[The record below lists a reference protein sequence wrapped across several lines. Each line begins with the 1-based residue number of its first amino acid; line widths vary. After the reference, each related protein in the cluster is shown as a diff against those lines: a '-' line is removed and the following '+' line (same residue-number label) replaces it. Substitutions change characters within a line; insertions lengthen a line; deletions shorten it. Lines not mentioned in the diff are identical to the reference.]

1 MAKKNIK
8 NSVRKDNS
16 KREEAGIKNLLL
28 NIIIFILSA
37 VVIYLRFIFFTKI
50 TGTTSEPK
58 TEAAQSFVP
67 TKMIQAEVLNGCGV
81 SGLADI
87 FKEYLRKKNIDVVQ
101 TGNYDNFD
109 VEKTIIIDRIGN
121 IKKAEYVAR
130 LLGVPKSRVIS
141 RINENYFLDV
151 SIVLGRDYLTLKP
164 LNK

>member
-1 MAKKNIK
+1 MAKKRVK
-8 NSVRKDNS
+8 NSVKKIES
-16 KREEAGIKNLLL
+16 GKEEVGIKNLLL

-37 VVIYLRFIFFTKI
+37 VVIYLMFIFFAKI
-50 TGTTSEPK
+50 TGTT
-58 TEAAQSFVP
+58 TEKKISVSQLYVP

-81 SGLADI
+81 SGLADT

-121 IKKAEYVAR
+121 LKKAEYVAK
-130 LLGVPKSRVIS
+130 LLGVPKKRVIS
-141 RINENYFLDV
+141 RINKNYFLDV

-164 LNK
+164 LR